1 MNILHNGKTIK
12 QLSFDDAQLTIREL
26 NMIVHHLIQ
35 QGQVVKTITI
45 DGIDVTGTFDAY
57 IKEHHDRIQTIGI
70 ESVSPDEMMASI
82 YDETIDYLQR
92 VHQSTE
98 TLSDLFYGQID
109 QEAWN
114 LLSQLAEGLN
124 NAVQLLQ
131 MIAEHRKTQV
141 SDTAFAEEVTL
152 FINSVEA
159 HVADINEAIEDY
171 DTVEIGDILKYE
183 LGSTISKI
191 LAFMKTRVQ

>member
-12 QLSFDDAQLTIREL
+12 HLSFDDAQLTIREL